1 MATVLF
7 FYPIFFFSH
16 FFFFVLCFCPIVASV
31 RIYVSAGSGL
41 QDSGGDV
48 AETVRVQRE
57 RSE

>member
-7 FYPIFFFSH
+7 FYPIFFSLI
-16 FFFFVLCFCPIVASV
+16 FFFVLSLCPIVASV